1 MGASTSDEP
10 MTAVESDGRSDG
22 LGLRVLLVEDDTM
35 LSMMLEDAL
44 SILGCTVL
52 KASRVAPG
60 LELASTVEA
69 DIAVLDVNI
78 AGEHVYPV
86 ARALRRRDIPFVFVT
101 AYVREGIP
109 GEFHD
114 EPLLHKP
121 FHLSELEEVLR
132 QTARPAKTGTLAA
145 R

>member
-1 MGASTSDEP
+1 MGDTTSHEP
-10 MTAVESDGRSDG
+10 MADNRSDG

-44 SILGCTVL
+44 SILGCTVI
-52 KASRVAPG
+52 KAARVANG
-60 LELASTVEA
+60 LELATTIEA

-86 ARALRRRDIPFVFVT
+86 ARVLRRRGIPFVFVT

-109 GEFHD
+109 EEFHR

-121 FHLSELEEVLR
+121 FHLSELEDVLR
-132 QTARPAKTGTLAA
+132 HAARPAKAGSLSP